1 MPVLENDMTEK
12 RRSGLFPTKLVAIA
26 ALAGIVA
33 GAAAVY
39 VRETTSGNAAE
50 TADAADPGQCAG
62 SVAKAEAL
70 KSYLTG
76 DVAAMIPVSEP
87 KLIEGLSFQD
97 KAGAPMTMA
106 NFANKTVLI
115 NLWATWC
122 VPCREEMPALNNLQE
137 AAGGEAFQ
145 VLAINIDTGDVEK
158 PQTFLEETGVDAL
171 GLYRDASMG
180 VFNQLKREG
189 LAFGLPVTLLVDG
202 KGCLLGS
209 MNGPAAWDGADA
221 KALVMAAATQ

>member
-12 RRSGLFPTKLVAIA
+12 RPERLFPTKLVAIA
-26 ALAGIVA
+26 AVAGIVA

-39 VRETTSGNAAE
+39 VRETTSGNAVE
-50 TADAADPGQCAG
+50 TADAAQCEG

-70 KSYLTG
+70 TPYLKG

-87 KLIEGLSFQD
+87 KLIEGLTFQD

-158 PQTFLEETGVDAL
+158 PQSFLEETGVDAL

-209 MNGPAAWDGADA
+209 MNGPAAWDGTDA
-221 KALVMAAATQ
+221 KALVTAAATQ

>member
-1 MPVLENDMTEK
+1 MTEK
-12 RRSGLFPTKLVAIA
+12 KPAGLFPTKLVAIA
-26 ALAGIVA
+26 AVAGIVA

-39 VRETTSGNAAE
+39 VNQTMSGNAVE
-50 TADAADPGQCAG
+50 TADAAQCGG
-62 SVAKAEAL
+62 SVERAESL
-70 KSYLTG
+70 KPYLKG

-87 KLIEGLSFQD
+87 KLIQGLTFQD
-97 KAGAPMTMA
+97 KEGTPMTMA
-106 NFANKTVLI
+106 NFADKTVLI

-122 VPCREEMPALNNLQE
+122 VPCREEMPALNNLQT

-209 MNGPAAWDGADA
+209 MNGPAVWDGADA
-221 KALVMAAATQ
+221 KALVMAAATGS

>member
-39 VRETTSGNAAE
+39 VRETTSGNAVE
-50 TADAADPGQCAG
+50 TADAAQCEG
-62 SVAKAEAL
+62 SVARAETLVPYL
-70 KSYLTG
+70 KG

-87 KLIEGLSFQD
+87 KLIQGLTFQD
-97 KAGAPMTMA
+97 KGGAPMTMA
-106 NFANKTVLI
+106 NFADKTVLI

-122 VPCREEMPALNNLQE
+122 VPCREEMPALNNLQK

>member
-1 MPVLENDMTEK
+1 MTEK
-12 RRSGLFPTKLVAIA
+12 RPEGLFPTKLVAIA
-26 ALAGIVA
+26 AVAGIVA

-39 VRETTSGNAAE
+39 VKQTMSGNAVE
-50 TADAADPGQCAG
+50 TADAARCEG
-62 SVAKAEAL
+62 SVARAEAITPYL
-70 KSYLTG
+70 KG
-76 DVAAMIPVSEP
+76 DVAAMIPVGEP
-87 KLIEGLSFQD
+87 KLIDGLTFQD
-97 KAGAPMTMA
+97 KEGTPMTMA

-137 AAGGEAFQ
+137 ATGGETFQ

-209 MNGPAAWDGADA
+209 MNGPAVWDGADA
-221 KALVMAAATQ
+221 KALVMAAATGS